1 MSNPFTPNQQPMP
14 GNGQYPTGQQ
24 FGGGYGQ
31 YPTGQ
36 QFGGGYGQQ
45 PGRQMPGAGGY
56 GQPQGFGQQPQQ
68 GYYPQGQF
76 QGPPYGGMPEKKKT
90 GLIIGIITAVLVVI
104 IIAGV
109 AIGALN
115 KDDSDSDTDSS
126 TMPGLPSQGSDPAA
140 GTNPLPPAGS
150 NPSQPPIGTNPS
162 QGAAPGN
169 GNGAPGDMKERVLAS
184 CKEQINSKWSNAS
197 VSDENYAQPEIL
209 PNGEKHVY
217 TGIVTGTDT
226 TTNKTGRW
234 AFECKGYYAKSINDF
249 TTLLT
254 YKNA

>member
-31 YPTGQ
+31 PQ
-36 QFGGGYGQQ
+36 GYGQQ
-45 PGRQMPGAGGY
+45 A
-56 GQPQGFGQQPQQ
+56 QQ

-76 QGPPYGGMPEKKKT
+76 QGTPYGGAPKKKKT
-90 GLIIGIITAVLVVI
+90 GLIIGIIAAVLVVAI
-104 IIAGV
+104 IVGV
-109 AIGALN
+109 VIWALHQ
-115 KDDSDSDTDSS
+115 DDSDSDADLP
-126 TMPGLPSQGSDPAA
+126 TMPGVSSQGSDPAA
-140 GTNPLPPAGS
+140 GTNPLPPVGT
-150 NPSQPPIGTNPS
+150 NPSQPPAGTNPS

-169 GNGAPGDMKERVLAS
+169 GNGGQGDMKERVLAS
-184 CKEQINSKWSNAS
+184 CKEQIDSTWSNAKIS
-197 VSDENYAQPEIL
+197 NENYTGPEVL

-234 AFECKGYYAKSINDF
+234 SFECKGYYVKSLDSF
-249 TTLLT
+249 DTLLT
-254 YKNA
+254 NKNA

>member
-1 MSNPFTPNQQPMP
+1 MSTPFNPNQQPMP
-14 GNGQYPTGQQ
+14 GNGQYPVGQQ

-31 YPTGQ
+31 
-36 QFGGGYGQQ
+36 
-45 PGRQMPGAGGY
+45 QMPGAGGY

-68 GYYPQGQF
+68 GLYPQGQF
-76 QGPPYGGMPEKKKT
+76 QGSPYGGQPEKKKT
-90 GLIIGIITAVLVVI
+90 GLIVGIIAAVLVVI

-109 AIGALN
+109 AIWALN
-115 KDDSDSDTDSS
+115 KDDSNSGSS
-126 TMPGLPSQGSDPAA
+126 GTPSAPAQGSDPAA
-140 GTNPLPPAGS
+140 GTNPLQPPA
-150 NPSQPPIGTNPS
+150 GTNPS

-169 GNGAPGDMKERVLAS
+169 GNGGQGDLKERVLAS
-184 CKEQINSKWSNAS
+184 CKEQINRKWSNAN
-197 VSDENYAQPEIL
+197 VSNENYAQPEIS

-234 AFECKGYYAKSINDF
+234 SFECKGYYFNSIDELDTF
-249 TTLLT
+249 LT